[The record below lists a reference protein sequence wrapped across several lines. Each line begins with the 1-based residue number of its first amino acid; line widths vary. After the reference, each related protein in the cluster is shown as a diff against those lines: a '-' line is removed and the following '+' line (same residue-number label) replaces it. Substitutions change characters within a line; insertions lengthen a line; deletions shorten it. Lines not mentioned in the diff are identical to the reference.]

1 MNPVSPFRFG
11 KVVTG
16 EYFIDRE
23 EEIIRIRNNITSK
36 INTVLISPRRWGK
49 TSLIR
54 QIAQKTW
61 SNKNKFVFIDFYNI
75 RTEEEFFN
83 TYAQEILKA
92 SLTKVN
98 EFLRAGRD
106 FFKTIIPY
114 ISYSVDP
121 QHDLS
126 LKVNWNEV
134 KKAKSEIIDLPEI
147 IAKKKKIQ
155 LNICIDE
162 FQNIAKLDNYIQV
175 EEDLRAHWQHHEQV
189 AYCLYGSKRHMMS
202 DIFNQ
207 ESRPFYR
214 FGDLIMLNKIP
225 KDHWILFIT
234 KSFANTGKQ
243 INSEYAE
250 KIVELADNHPDYI
263 QQLCHHLW
271 NLTDSKVDKDIIMNA
286 VDLVL
291 SSNAILYQE
300 TCENLSYT
308 QINLLK
314 AVVKGE
320 TQFTSNAVMD
330 QYGMGTPRNV
340 WKNKK
345 VLENK
350 EIIDFHT
357 ENAYFMDPFFK
368 YWFTE
373 KFLR

>member
-49 TSLIR
+49 TSLI
-54 QIAQKTW
+54 QQVAQKAW
-61 SNKNKFVFIDFYNI
+61 SDKNKFVFIDFYNI
-75 RTEEEFFN
+75 RTEEDFFN

-92 SLTKVN
+92 SLTKVD

-106 FFKTIIPY
+106 FFRTIIPS
-114 ISYSVDP
+114 ISFSVDP

-147 IAKKKKIQ
+147 IAKKKRIQ

-189 AYCLYGSKRHMMS
+189 AYCLYGSKRYMMS

-330 QYGMGTPRNV
+330 QYGLGTPRNV

-357 ENAYFMDPFFK
+357 EDAYFMDPFFK